1 MKTNPFQSSP
11 RALSVLSVIILPV
24 AVTLAAPPKITPTR
38 QLQSKTVFASTT
50 NSFRVTATGDAPLS
64 YEWRQDGITLD
75 GQTTN
80 TLRLENIQAS
90 HEGDY
95 GRHHQCRRRGDQRA
109 GPVERSCGHV
119 VDQGQHTNTAGVRL
133 PQLYSLP
140 HTLVPDHKYPLVFA
154 FPGEPIDE
162 SSFLSTMASFPT
174 FLHNLSASYRQQET
188 DPAVVV
194 YPTRRSGT
202 SWNAAYASL
211 TSEFLDQ
218 IPTLFN
224 TDTNRIYLEGYSG
237 GYHKAWDLLAA
248 RPGMFASAQMGGS
261 EEICQLHAPS
271 AIPDIPIW
279 MVTSQGSWDLST
291 TRSEVQ
297 RLAPP
302 AQPDLHRIPAWIA
315 H

>member
-1 MKTNPFQSSP
+1 M
-11 RALSVLSVIILPV
+11 
-24 AVTLAAPPKITPTR
+24 
-38 QLQSKTVFASTT
+38 
-50 NSFRVTATGDAPLS
+50 
-64 YEWRQDGITLD
+64 
-75 GQTTN
+75 
-80 TLRLENIQAS
+80 
-90 HEGDY
+90 
-95 GRHHQCRRRGDQRA
+95 
-109 GPVERSCGHV
+109 
-119 VDQGQHTNTAGVRL
+119 
-133 PQLYSLP
+133 
-140 HTLVPDHKYPLVFA
+140 FA

-261 EEICQLHAPS
+261 EEICRHAS

-279 MVTSQGSWDLST
+279 MVTSQVMGL
-291 TRSEVQ
+291 VHH
-297 RLAPP
+297 
-302 AQPDLHRIPAWIA
+302 AQ
-315 H
+315 